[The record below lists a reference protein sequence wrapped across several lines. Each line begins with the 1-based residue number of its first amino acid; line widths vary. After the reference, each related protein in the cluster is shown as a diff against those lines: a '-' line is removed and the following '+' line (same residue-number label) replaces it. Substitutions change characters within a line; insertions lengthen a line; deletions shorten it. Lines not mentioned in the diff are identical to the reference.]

1 VSEEQVGGDAADT
14 DTYALKSADLPEVA
28 APDVPYRPP
37 MPQAYRP
44 RIGMIG
50 TGGISASHLDAYRTA
65 GWDVAALWNRTR
77 SKAEE
82 KAAEYCPDAR
92 IEDDWTAI
100 LASSEIDVVDITL
113 HPEHRAPVIKAALE
127 AGKHVLSQKPF
138 VTDLRLGEDLV
149 KLAQD
154 KSVKLAVNQNGRWAP
169 HKAFMREAV
178 RAGLIGDVL
187 SAHIAIHWN
196 HGWTA
201 GTPFDGIEDLVLY
214 DFGVHWFDFVA
225 SLVGARAQSVFATTS
240 HARGQ
245 ANKVPLMAQAL
256 VRLDGG
262 QASLVFDGG
271 IPHGPRDTSYV
282 GGTLGSLQSD
292 GPDLG
297 QQTVTMTTPDGIAR
311 PTLQGQWFNDGFQGA
326 MGELLCA
333 IEDDREPSNGAAE
346 NLQSLA
352 MAFAAVE
359 SRVTGK
365 EVTIGSVRTLPT

>member
-1 VSEEQVGGDAADT
+1 MTDDAVDT
-14 DTYALKSADLPEVA
+14 DTYALKSADLPEIA

-65 GWDVAALWNRTR
+65 GWEVAALWNRTR

-82 KAAEYCPDAR
+82 KAAEYCKNAR
-92 IEDDWTAI
+92 IEDDWQAI
-100 LASSEIDVVDITL
+100 LANSEIDVVDITL
-113 HPEHRAPVIKAALE
+113 HPEHRAPLIKAALE

-138 VTDLRLGEDLV
+138 VTHLDLGEDLV

-154 KSVKLAVNQNGRWAP
+154 KGVKLAVNQNGRWAP
-169 HKAFMREAV
+169 YKAFMREVV

-201 GTPFDGIEDLVLY
+201 GTPFDEIDDLVLY
-214 DFGVHWFDFVA
+214 DFGVHWFDFIA
-225 SLVGARAQSVFATTS
+225 SMVGERAQSVFATAA
-240 HARGQ
+240 HGKGQ
-245 ANKVPLMAQAL
+245 ANKVPLFAQAM
-256 VRLDGG
+256 VRLEGG
-262 QASLVFDGG
+262 QASLTFDGG
-271 IPHGPRDTSYV
+271 TPHGPRDTSFV

-297 QQTVTMTTPDGIAR
+297 QQHVTMITANGIAR
-311 PTLQGQWFNDGFQGA
+311 PHLEGQWFNDGFVGA

-346 NLQSLA
+346 NLRSLA
-352 MAFAAVE
+352 IAFAAVE
-359 SRVTGK
+359 SRLSGR
-365 EVTIGSVRTLPT
+365 EIEIGHTRRLLS

>member
-1 VSEEQVGGDAADT
+1 MSEDQGNADAADT
-14 DTYALKSADLPEVA
+14 DTYALKSAELPEIN
-28 APDVPYRPP
+28 APDVPYQPP
-37 MPQAYRP
+37 SPKTYRP
-44 RIGMIG
+44 KIGMIG

-77 SKAEE
+77 SKAEA

-92 IEDDWTAI
+92 IEDDWNA
-100 LASSEIDVVDITL
+100 LLCDPDIDVIDITL

-138 VTDLRLGEDLV
+138 VIDLDLGENLV

-154 KSVKLAVNQNGRWAP
+154 KGVKLAVNQNGRWAP

-178 RAGLIGDVL
+178 RAGLIGEVL
-187 SAHIAIHWN
+187 SAHISIHWN

-201 GTPFDGIEDLVLY
+201 GTPFDEIEDLVLY
-214 DFGVHWFDFVA
+214 DFGVHWFDFIA
-225 SLVGARAQSVFATTS
+225 SLIGERALSVFATVA
-240 HARGQ
+240 HAKGQ
-245 ANKVPLMAQAL
+245 SNKVPLLAQAL

-262 QASLVFDGG
+262 QASLTFDGG
-271 IPHGPRDTSYV
+271 IPHGPRDTSFV
-282 GGTLGSLQSD
+282 GGTMGSLQSD

-297 QQTVTMTTPDGIAR
+297 VQSVTMTTSEGIAH
-311 PTLQGQWFNDGFQGA
+311 PTLEGNWFNDGFQGA

-333 IEDDREPSNGAAE
+333 IEEDREPSNGARE

-359 SRVTGK
+359 SRITGK
-365 EVTIGSVRTLPT
+365 EVTVGSVRKLSS

>member
-1 VSEEQVGGDAADT
+1 MTDDAADT
-14 DTYALKSADLPEVA
+14 DTYALKSADLPEIN

-37 MPQAYRP
+37 MPKSCRP
-44 RIGMIG
+44 KIGMIG

-82 KAAEYCPDAR
+82 KAAAYCPDAR
-92 IEDDWTAI
+92 IEDDWQVL
-100 LASSEIDVVDITL
+100 LADPDIDVIDVTL
-113 HPEHRAPVIKAALE
+113 HPEHRAPVIRAALE

-138 VTDLRLGEDLV
+138 VTDLDLGEDLV

-154 KSVKLAVNQNGRWAP
+154 KCVKLAVNQNGRWAP

-201 GTPFDGIEDLVLY
+201 GTPFDAIEDLVLY
-214 DFGVHWFDFVA
+214 DFGVHWFDFIA
-225 SLVGARAQSVFATTS
+225 SLVGDRAQSVVATTA
-240 HARGQ
+240 HAKGQ
-245 ANKVPLMAQAL
+245 ANKVPLLAQAL

-262 QASLVFDGG
+262 QASLTFDGG

-297 QQTVTMTTPDGIAR
+297 EQTVTMTTSEGIAR
-311 PTLQGQWFNDGFQGA
+311 PKLEGTWFNDGFQGA

-333 IEDDREPSNGAAE
+333 IEDDYEPSNGAAE

-365 EVTIGSVRTLPT
+365 EVTIGSVRKLPS